1 MIYYILDK
9 IKKIFRLVVPSKFY
23 KVIRVNVITHANLNN
38 RVDLNINKK
47 LISNYQEDCNYNN
60 LHKLA
65 KLRQRN

>member
-9 IKKIFRLVVPSKFY
+9 IKKIFSW
-23 KVIRVNVITHANLNN
+23 VIPFKSIIKGKTDKLNLGLSVNT
-38 RVDLNINKK
+38 NKK
-47 LISNYQEDCNYNN
+47 LISNYQEDCSYNN